1 MSRVS
6 PRPVPRS
13 LPSLAVAAL
22 LWGTVTAPAQV
33 VAGHRLPEGP
43 ERPVRERTI
52 DVQRLGV
59 DLRLDLDGDT
69 VAGHVDVDFT
79 PLRTGLREVRL
90 DAADL
95 RVTRVALTA
104 GGKAEADVPFETV
117 GRELVARL
125 PAPLDPGADA
135 SLRVEYSA
143 RPRCGLYFFP
153 ASSRASA
160 EVWNYGEGGLHYAW
174 LPLYNDTND
183 RFSVEMLLTVKK
195 PDVALSNGRLV
206 DTRENPD
213 GTRTFHW
220 VQEEPIP
227 NYLLALDAG
236 DLERVDLGEAASGA
250 RAVPVGVWG
259 PPGAGDALAYTF
271 RNTPRMV
278 ELFTRLFGRPY
289 AWPKYD
295 QIVLHE
301 FEGAM
306 ETTGLVGFTE
316 DYVRKEGDPPD
327 SDPQL
332 ELAWPIWTTEDTIAH
347 ELAHHWFGDLVT
359 CRSLGSLWLNESFAS
374 FSHTLWTEHDRGE
387 DDLTYQRWRYLN
399 AYLDYVRKSGTV
411 RPLEYHRYQAPEDMY
426 QEETTYLKGALVLHM
441 LRRVVGEADFQRAL
455 ALYLDRHA
463 FGNVEASDLLA
474 AIEDATGRNVDWFF
488 RDWIVGGGG
497 HPVFDVAWSWSA
509 ERHEVD
515 LTVKQVQADLPFEN
529 DFRLPLDVEVVTP
542 GGRTTH
548 RVEIVGWTTSVRL
561 PAPERPITVTFD
573 KGGWAVAEVRFPRTL
588 AELRAQLEG
597 GGLAEQLRAAR
608 QLAVD
613 HASAPEAVAE
623 LARDLAST
631 SAHWGLRQE
640 AALDLGRMHA
650 PGTVEPLVA
659 AAGDADRRVRRAAA
673 VALADVGGPRAAAT
687 LRRLVESDPA
697 EDVAGAAAF
706 SLGRMGGPDA
716 AAFLKRQLARDSHW
730 WDVIRLGALLGLGQV
745 ADPGL
750 APELSRFT
758 DERWPRPV
766 RVAALQGWLRAAPD
780 DPALGPRLRELAR
793 DRNRSVRQAALQAL
807 GQRHR
812 AEDREFLETYA
823 REEPDPS
830 LARDARAAADAVA
843 AFTGQ

>member
-6 PRPVPRS
+6 PRLVPGS
-13 LPSLAVAAL
+13 LPVLAAAAL
-22 LWGTVTAPAQV
+22 LWGAVPAPAEV

-52 DVQRLGV
+52 DVQRLKV
-59 DLRLDLDGDT
+59 DLRLDVDAGT
-69 VAGHVDVDFT
+69 VAGHVDFDFT
-79 PLRTGLREVRL
+79 PLRTDLREVRL

-95 RVTRVALTA
+95 QVSRVALTA
-104 GGKAEADVPFETV
+104 GGEPGADVSFEAV
-117 GRELVARL
+117 RRELVAHL
-125 PAPLDPGADA
+125 PRPLPPGAQA
-135 SLRVEYSA
+135 SLRIEYSA

-153 ASSRASA
+153 ASSRGSA

-183 RFSVEMLLTVKK
+183 RFSVEMLLTVKR
-195 PDVALSNGRLV
+195 PNVALSNGRLV

-236 DLERVDLGEAASGA
+236 DLERVDLGEAASGP

-259 PPGAGDALAYTF
+259 PPGAGAALAHTF
-271 RNTPRMV
+271 RNAPRMI
-278 ELFTRLFGRPY
+278 ELFTRLFGHPY

-295 QIVLHE
+295 QIALHE

-316 DYVRKEGDPPD
+316 NYVRKEGDPPD

-332 ELAWPIWTTEDTIAH
+332 DQAWPTWTTEDTIAH
-347 ELAHHWFGDLVT
+347 ELSHHWFGDLVT
-359 CRSLGSLWLNESFAS
+359 CRSLGSLWLNESFAT
-374 FSHTLWTEHDRGE
+374 FAHTLWTEHDRGE

-399 AYLDYVRKSGTV
+399 AYLDYVRRSGTV
-411 RPLEYHRYQAPEDMY
+411 RPLEYRRYEAPEDMY

-441 LRRVVGEADFQRAL
+441 LRRVVGEADFRRAL

-463 FGNVEASDLLA
+463 FGNVEAADLLT
-474 AIEDATGRNVDWFF
+474 AIQDATGRNVDWFF

-497 HPVFDVAWSWSA
+497 HPVFDVAWSWSP

-542 GGRTTH
+542 GGGTTH
-548 RVEIVGWTTSVRL
+548 RIEIEGWTTSVRL
-561 PAPERPITVTFD
+561 PAPERPTTVTFD

-588 AELRAQLEG
+588 AELRAQIEG
-597 GGLAEQLRAAR
+597 GGLAEQLRATR
-608 QLAVD
+608 QLALD
-613 HASAPEAVAE
+613 HASAAEAAAD
-623 LARDLAST
+623 LARVLANA

-640 AALDLGRMHA
+640 AALDLGRMRTPA
-650 PGTVEPLVA
+650 AIDPLVA
-659 AAGDADRRVRRAAA
+659 AASDPDRRVRRAVA
-673 VALADVGGPRAAAT
+673 VALADAGGPRAQET
-687 LRRLVESDPA
+687 LRRLVEGDPA

-706 SLGRMGGPDA
+706 SLGRVGAADA
-716 AAFLKRQLARDSHW
+716 AAFLEKQLARDSRW
-730 WDVIRLGALLGLGQV
+730 WDVTRLGALLGLGRI

-750 APELSRFT
+750 APEFSRFT
-758 DERWPRPV
+758 DERWPRPT
-766 RVAALQGWLRAAPD
+766 RVAALTGWMRTAPD
-780 DPALGPRLRELAR
+780 DPALEPRLRELAR
-793 DRNRSVRQAALQAL
+793 DRNRSVRQAALEAL
-807 GQRHR
+807 GKRRR
-812 AEDREFLETYA
+812 AGDREFLETYA

-830 LARDARAAADAVA
+830 LARDAHDAADAIA
-843 AFTGQ
+843 AFTGP